1 MGSLASAR
9 SLCPRMSSRNA
20 HNYVRHTSCRRG
32 SVADRTGETWASLA
46 LEIKRELTMS
56 DFDADLDDDIGDDLL
71 RLTFVACHP
80 ALSTEAAWS
89 V

>member
-1 MGSLASAR
+1 MTCDVYR
-9 SLCPRMSSRNA
+9 
-20 HNYVRHTSCRRG
+20 VI
-32 SVADRTGETWASLA
+32 ETVWRIEPAKLMASLA
-46 LEIKRELTMS
+46 LEIKRELAMS